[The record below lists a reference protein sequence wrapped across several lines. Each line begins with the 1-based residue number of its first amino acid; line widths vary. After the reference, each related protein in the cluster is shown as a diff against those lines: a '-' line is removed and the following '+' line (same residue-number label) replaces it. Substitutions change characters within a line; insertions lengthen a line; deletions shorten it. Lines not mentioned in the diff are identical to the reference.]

1 MFKQLIGSAS
11 EKVKNTIERGAVIKF
26 ADAIGDR
33 NPLFINEEA
42 GASSN
47 YKRNLAP
54 PTFPITLNYG
64 IIEGLEL
71 PKKGL
76 IHGEQSFRY
85 SKPLFVD
92 DVVFCSAKLVN
103 YREREGSGGRMGM
116 LTIERMGETAE
127 GELIFTMKQT
137 VIITEAVRKVMNV

>member
-1 MFKQLIGSAS
+1 MFEQLIGSAS
-11 EKVKNTIERGAVIKF
+11 AKVKNTIERGAVVKF
-26 ADAIGDR
+26 AEAIGDR

-42 GASSN
+42 GANSI
-47 YKRNLAP
+47 YKRNPAS

-64 IIEGLEL
+64 TIEGLEL

-103 YREREGSGGRMGM
+103 YKERAGSGGKMGM

>member
-1 MFKQLIGSAS
+1 MFIQFIGSAS

-26 ADAIGDR
+26 ADAIGDL
-33 NPLFINEEA
+33 NPLFINEEV
-42 GASSN
+42 GANSN

-85 SKPLFVD
+85 NKPLFVGD
-92 DVVFCSAKLVN
+92 IVFCSARLSN
-103 YREREGSGGRMGM
+103 YKERLGNGGSMGM
-116 LTIERMGETAE
+116 LTIEKMGETAE
-127 GELIFTMKQT
+127 GERIFTMKQT

>member
-11 EKVKNTIERGAVIKF
+11 VSVKNTIERGAVIKF
-26 ADAIGDR
+26 ADAIGDL

-42 GASSN
+42 GENSK

-64 IIEGLEL
+64 TIEGLEL

-85 SKPLFVD
+85 NIPLFVGD
-92 DVVFCSAKLVN
+92 IVFCSARLVN
-103 YREREGSGGRMGM
+103 YKERSGSGGRMGM
-116 LTIERMGETAE
+116 LTIERMGESAE